1 MKSLLE
7 FKSIVEE
14 EASDYSK
21 FDVLIR
27 AGLANKAQMQR
38 IHKILDKMGE
48 EKPTFNNADRMIIQ
62 NLFNKMVDV
71 ITNNKQ
77 IYQKTRQ
84 VVRENIEEEIE
95 EPIILQE
102 DKDPPLVLVI
112 KRKAIRMYPDG
123 TRIALY
129 YNERLQKYFSVPYQ
143 YGPGMDAPIQSEEV
157 EQIDELS
164 SNLLDRYKEKAKKSS
179 DSLASQ
185 GKYKQANDRTLNVMK
200 ATGKQIEKTTA
211 NIRKHLNKEEVELE
225 EASNDPW
232 KDKHFGPTK
241 IIKQK
246 YHVKT
251 DTKSYNVKADNE
263 DHAHKLVTNHA
274 PGSKIVSIEH
284 KGRIMEETIDEAVMD
299 TLHKIVDN
307 KSAQS
312 VKFASGHTRKVDHF
326 TASAI
331 TQVHK
336 ALNDENKKKFADMVH
351 KSPEHFMKASDFA
364 FKRAK

>member
-1 MKSLLE
+1 MKSLQD
-7 FKSIVEE
+7 FKTLLEE
-14 EASDYSK
+14 EKSDYSK
-21 FDVLIR
+21 FDVLVR

-143 YGPGMDAPIQSEEV
+143 YGSGMDAPIQSEEV

-164 SNLLDRYKEKAKKSS
+164 SNLLDRYKERAKKSS

-211 NIRKHLNKEEVELE
+211 SIRKHLNKEDVEI
-225 EASNDPW
+225 
-232 KDKHFGPTK
+232 T
-241 IIKQK
+241 
-246 YHVKT
+246 
-251 DTKSYNVKADNE
+251 
-263 DHAHKLVTNHA
+263 
-274 PGSKIVSIEH
+274 
-284 KGRIMEETIDEAVMD
+284 EAVMD